1 MKTLSNFCSQ
11 QIKLSAIG
19 TAVALV
25 TLGVTGCGGGGDSV
39 SPTTITISGAG
50 NSPFV
55 NVEMTATCANGA
67 SGKGI
72 IGATTPGDGTITIAS
87 ACTPPIK
94 IKATGKGKMR
104 PIGGQADGSQD
115 VAYDPALNLPIGNI
129 FDAPPAP
136 GSSVT
141 ANPVTSLIE
150 LLVTGPGGST
160 VAAAKSKVETSLA
173 MPAGATNND
182 YKSPDI
188 SRASSQLAA
197 VAALAVQKLK
207 TTTASQEVLAAL
219 ASSVAAGQSLT
230 DAPKIAD
237 AIKTKSDVTGNPAVT
252 GNEINNDAARIYNM
266 LVAVQGLGT
275 SQPASKP
282 TTLAGVSDAV
292 SQQPDSALHLTLAN
306 KLTAILTYVKE
317 VIAAATSATKEDDLA
332 AADAKLT
339 TAVTP
344 LESTLSTANSTA
356 ATTTSTTVPP
366 TTTTAAATTTTA
378 APTTTTAAATTT
390 TAAPTTTTAAATT
403 TTAAPTTTTAAATTT
418 TAAPTTTTTATTTT
432 TTIVVTFSGICE
444 VKVGSAIGYMTN
456 VPNAGSCTRSVIN
469 IDGGG
474 ATVAVAPA
482 TLLTGKTSVSFASAL
497 TCDPFGAPPAAG
509 AVTVTACKQ

>member
-237 AIKTKSDVTGNPAVT
+237 AIKTNSKSDVTGNPAVT

-317 VIAAATSATKEDDLA
+317 VIAAATSATKEADLA

-356 ATTTSTTVPP
+356 ATTTSTTVP
-366 TTTTAAATTTTA
+366 
-378 APTTTTAAATTT
+378 
-390 TAAPTTTTAAATT
+390 PTTTTAAATT

>member
-378 APTTTTAAATTT
+378 APTTTT
-390 TAAPTTTTAAATT
+390 
-403 TTAAPTTTTAAATTT
+403 
-418 TAAPTTTTTATTTT
+418 TATTTT